1 MLPSGLVSSE
11 SSLSLAVLGKFQD
24 FSSPFIIYMISVV
37 FVYAPELYPTTVRSI
52 GMGLASMMAR
62 IGGVAAPYIILTATK
77 GEWIPLVI

>member
-1 MLPSGLVSSE
+1 MLCRWLFWVSFRIISG
-11 SSLSLAVLGKFQD
+11 
-24 FSSPFIIYMISVV
+24 PFIIYISGVY
-37 FVYAPELYPTTVRSI
+37 VYAPELYPTTVRSI